1 MGRGLRGW
9 LPWPLCST
17 VLRNAFNV
25 PMCAEK
31 VVRSYDN
38 DSDGRCGRRLDT
50 PTDSHGDDDGD
61 ESR

>member
-1 MGRGLRGW
+1 
-9 LPWPLCST
+9 
-17 VLRNAFNV
+17 
-25 PMCAEK
+25 MCAEK